1 MTAEELMVPR
11 YEVIAD
17 YPGSTYPIG
26 TIFTSMSNGF
36 VRYMLDGD
44 KHSTNGLNLEMYPH
58 LLRRMLWLEQRSVE
72 DMPKRLKHLT
82 VDGIEE
88 IEEWD
93 MEHMIGWISKNER
106 TCCDLTS
113 WNPEFGYVPVD

>member
-44 KHSTNGLNLEMYPH
+44 KHSTNGLNLEKYPH
-58 LLRRMLWLEQRSVE
+58 LFRRMLWWEQRSVE

-93 MEHMIGWISKNER
+93 MEYMTGWISKNER
-106 TCCDLTS
+106 TCCDLTL
-113 WNPEFGYVPVD
+113 WNSEFTYVPVD

>member
-1 MTAEELMVPR
+1 
-11 YEVIAD
+11 
-17 YPGSTYPIG
+17 
-26 TIFTSMSNGF
+26 MSNGF

-44 KHSTNGLNLEMYPH
+44 KHSTNGLNLEKYPH
-58 LLRRMLWLEQRSVE
+58 LFRRMLWWEQRSVD
-72 DMPKRLKHLT
+72 DMPKRLKHLM

-93 MEHMIGWISKNER
+93 MEHMIGWINKKER
-106 TCCDLTS
+106 TCCDLAS

>member
-44 KHSTNGLNLEMYPH
+44 KHSTNGLNLDKYPH
-58 LLRRMLWLEQRSVE
+58 LFRRMLWWEQRSVE

-106 TCCDLTS
+106 TCCDLTL
-113 WNPEFGYVPVD
+113 WNSEFRYVPVD